1 MPCLVKAD
9 GTIIAP
15 TAETWKIRNDS
26 TQPVTLDTAAAETI
40 TPGTSI
46 TAKSQPAT
54 LYENDTQDG
63 KGSYTIA
70 IDDTGNETKAEGG
83 TDEHP
88 VQIAP
93 GESLG
98 FDWDVQLP
106 IHLLN
111 FAPPQPITVADISMT
126 FKTIRK
132 TAFAVYS
139 EDDHSLDFY
148 KRIRIPQVG
157 ETLNGKTVTNI
168 YTGFETETY
177 YCTKAGTQ
185 YGTYYEDDAVIN
197 TPWYGKRLD
206 IKTVEVVD
214 DGIKPYSV
222 QFWFSNLHNCTSLK
236 LNRLNTSQC
245 ASLFCTFNR
254 CKSAIDIEIS
264 NWNVSNVTGMVE
276 TFLECHALQ
285 NLDLSGWTTSS
296 NLNLHSTWNNC
307 YRLTSLDFGNGWSTA
322 RVKDFACTFWATA
335 FDKLDLSSWNFDKAE
350 NVSGMFGFMK
360 ELREID
366 ISSLTSKTGLILK
379 ASTDKSMFNSTTNI
393 SRITVG
399 DGLVWNDIRD
409 TQNEATPSP
418 VSPSGKWYST
428 TSGKAYDSADL
439 PDRTADTYVSDTALL
454 PMKAF
459 AVYSIDDGSFNFYK
473 RRICDIPSTGDT
485 FEGKNVT
492 NLYMG
497 FEEDAYT
504 GAWPNDD
511 CPWFSIATKVKSVTV
526 VDAIRPKSMA
536 WWFNQ
541 FAACTSFDLGNVNTS
556 KCVSFRRLFS
566 TCASCLSITGLD
578 RWDTSSV
585 VDLSATFDGTYKLK
599 TIPGISCWNT
609 SKVKYF
615 AMAFYNLDSLEQ
627 LDLSNWDDSSMMP
640 DTWVDEIGYSKIIV
654 GNGGGNMKSFK
665 SFSIGAK
672 WSHTS
677 NLARSIEQAS
687 GGTAPTDGKW
697 HAASDGTAYES
708 TAVPSN
714 IADIYYA
721 TPTNLQSAIVKE
733 PADWTLDDQQ
743 AVAKDISDKGET
755 SLAYVKAKAAMDAR
769 TTWSIGLT
777 DGNTMTYRIIGINH
791 DDLADGSGKA
801 ELTFLTTSTG
811 ITSHMNSMTGM
822 FDVGGWEKSELRQ
835 KMNSGKIWNLMP
847 SNFQSKVKSVRKLT
861 GNVKERLP
869 EVPDEPGATDPVP
882 EEPTVSV
889 TATSDKL
896 FLLSYSEIVPTSYW
910 ASDYPWTSSEGTQ
923 YEAFKGKVTK
933 NYDANLAIAIGD
945 VWWERSLGPS
955 SPQNDD
961 TFFIVDE
968 EGSPMF
974 VNHATV
980 SHCVCH
986 AWCF

>member
-1 MPCLVKAD
+1 M
-9 GTIIAP
+9 
-15 TAETWKIRNDS
+15 
-26 TQPVTLDTAAAETI
+26 
-40 TPGTSI
+40 
-46 TAKSQPAT
+46 
-54 LYENDTQDG
+54 
-63 KGSYTIA
+63 
-70 IDDTGNETKAEGG
+70 
-83 TDEHP
+83 
-88 VQIAP
+88 QIVP

-106 IHLLN
+106 THLLN
-111 FAPPQPITVADISMT
+111 CAPPQPITVANISMT

-139 EDDHSLDFY
+139 ENDHSLDFY

-168 YTGFETETY
+168 YTGFET
-177 YCTKAGTQ
+177 TKYRCIKASEINNAG
-185 YGTYYEDDAVIN
+185 YGDSAIID
-197 TPWYGKRLD
+197 TPWYDRRYD
-206 IKTVEVVD
+206 IESVAVVD
-214 DGIKPYSV
+214 GEIKPAYLDY
-222 QFWFSNLHNCTSLK
+222 WFMNFTHCKTLK
-236 LNRLNTSQC
+236 LDSLDTSQC
-245 ASLFCTFNR
+245 QTMERTFNR
-254 CKSAIDIEIS
+254 CRIATDIEVSKWDIS
-264 NWNVSNVTGMVE
+264 STTSLYE
-276 TFLECHALQ
+276 TFLECNAIET
-285 NLDLSGWTTSS
+285 LDISGWVCPKNTS
-296 NLNLHSTWNNC
+296 LHSTWNNC
-307 YRLTSLDFGNGWSTA
+307 NKLRTIQFNDKWTTQNVTQFSCA
-322 RVKDFACTFWATA
+322 FWATA
-335 FDKLDLSSWNFDKAE
+335 FERLDLSSWDFGKAE
-350 NVSGMFGFMK
+350 YITLMLGSMK
-360 ELREID
+360 ALREID
-366 ISSLTSKTGLILK
+366 ITPLTTKTADIVSNGGSTIDSSLFAG
-379 ASTDKSMFNSTTNI
+379 TTNI
-393 SRITVG
+393 SKITVG
-399 DGLVWNDIRD
+399 DGLTWNDIRD
-409 TQNEATPSP
+409 TQNETPPSP
-418 VSPSGKWYST
+418 VSPSGKWYSA

-459 AVYSIDDGSFNFYK
+459 AVYSIDDGSLNFYK
-473 RRICDIPSTGDT
+473 RRICDIPSTGDM

-492 NLYMG
+492 NVYMG

-566 TCASCLSITGLD
+566 SCASCISITGLD

-609 SKVKYF
+609 SRVKYF

-640 DTWVDEIGYSKIIV
+640 DTWVDGIGYSKIIV

-714 IADIYYA
+714 MADTYYA

-743 AVAKDISDKGET
+743 AVAKDISDKSET
-755 SLAYVKAKAAMDAR
+755 SPAYVKAKAAMDAR

-801 ELTFLTTSTG
+801 GLTFLTTSTG

-847 SNFQSKVKSVRKLT
+847 SDFQSKVKSVRKLT

-961 TFFIVDE
+961 TFLIVDE

-980 SHCVCH
+980 SHCVCP